1 MVLLRPMRILVISD
15 IHANLTA
22 FEAVLKDAAGE
33 WDRIWFLGDLVGY
46 GPDPNECVALL
57 QEHDHLALSGNHD
70 WAILG
75 KLDIENFNY
84 DARNA
89 VLWAR
94 DVITAK
100 SRAYLNALPPSHL
113 EGEFFL
119 AHASPRHPVWEY
131 IIDTGT
137 ATENFEYF
145 DGNYCLVGH
154 THVPIIYAYQSPGHT
169 ELFEPIY
176 NRLLHLRKTRY
187 IVNPGSVGQ
196 PRDADPRA
204 AYALLDVAKKTWVYK
219 RVTYDVAATQAR
231 MRAAGLSERLAAR
244 LAYGW

>member
-1 MVLLRPMRILVISD
+1 MRVLVLSD

-22 FEAVLKDAAGE
+22 FEAVLADAAGE
-33 WDRIWFLGDLVGY
+33 WDQIWFLGDLVGY
-46 GPDPNECVALL
+46 GPDPNECVSLL
-57 QEHDHLALSGNHD
+57 REHNHIALSGNHD

-75 KLDIENFNY
+75 KLDIDNFNF

-94 DVITAK
+94 EVISDE
-100 SRAYLNALPPSHL
+100 SRAYLDELPPNRQ
-113 EGEFFL
+113 EGEFVL

-137 ATENFEYF
+137 AADNFEYF
-145 DGNYCLVGH
+145 EGNYCLVGH
-154 THVPIIYAYQSPGHT
+154 THVPAIYAYQKPGFT
-169 ELFEPIY
+169 EVFEPLY
-176 NRLLHLRKTRY
+176 DRVLHLRKTRY

-204 AYALLDVAKKTWVYK
+204 AYALLDVEKKTWVYK
-219 RVTYDVAATQAR
+219 RVSYDVEATQER
-231 MRAAGLSERLAAR
+231 MRRGGLSDRLVAR